1 MNKELLTNIINLLL
15 FVILGIIIF
24 NFIAIDLDVY
34 IKSIQEPIY
43 LL

>member
-15 FVILGIIIF
+15 LVILGIIIF